1 MSWEQAE
8 GDRRQAGLVRLAT
21 VVEVDPGSARVRVS
35 FGGESKSALIPFM
48 AQRAGG
54 AVVWSPPVV
63 GEQVVVASPGGDTAQ
78 GVVLGSIFQGGF
90 PAPSAD
96 GGAFE
101 VHLGASKIVITDA
114 SVLVSSNGSSILLDA
129 SGVKINGAR
138 VDLN

>member
-1 MSWEQAE
+1 MSWNAAVA
-8 GDRRQAGLVRLAT
+8 DRRQAGLVRMGT
-21 VVEVDPGSARVRVS
+21 ITEVDAANARVRVS
-35 FGGESKSALIPFM
+35 FGGETNSAFIPFM

-63 GEQVVVASPGGDTAQ
+63 GEQVVVASPGGDSAQ

-96 GGAFE
+96 GGSFE
-101 VHLGASKIVITDA
+101 VHLGGSKVVITDG
-114 SVLVSSNGSSILLDA
+114 SVVITSNGSSLSLDA